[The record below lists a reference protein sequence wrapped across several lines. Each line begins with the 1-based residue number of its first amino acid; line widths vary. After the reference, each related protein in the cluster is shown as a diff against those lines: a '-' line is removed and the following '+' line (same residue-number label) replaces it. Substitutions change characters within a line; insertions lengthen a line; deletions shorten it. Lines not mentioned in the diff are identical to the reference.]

1 MTPEILQKYFPRR
14 KAIIVLEIAQRC
26 RVEVL
31 KLSCMA
37 QKLYLFWD
45 QKENGPQRIAH
56 VDYVTRMYK
65 TLDLCKLPVR
75 THFVL

>member
-1 MTPEILQKYFPRR
+1 MASEILTEIFPRS

-37 QKLYLFWD
+37 QKLYLVWN
-45 QKENGPQRIAH
+45 QKYGTFYR
-56 VDYVTRMYK
+56 RS
-65 TLDLCKLPVR
+65 
-75 THFVL
+75 